1 MVYDIEDFK
10 FSSQDCSPSQHTE
23 GNQIQEIKARVLEAN
38 KRRIRYMPNDNCVP
52 TSVLPIDPR
61 LSALYT
67 ETSSLVGIH
76 DPKANLIKWLMGDE
90 QERNVVSVVGLGGL
104 GKTTLVKE
112 MYRDIGGK
120 FDCKAFVS
128 VSQRPDMTALLI
140 SITLQIGRQKSS
152 HSCSMKDLIDS
163 LRESLQHKRYLALI

>member
-1 MVYDIEDFK
+1 
-10 FSSQDCSPSQHTE
+10 
-23 GNQIQEIKARVLEAN
+23 
-38 KRRIRYMPNDNCVP
+38 MPNDNCVP
-52 TSVLPIDPR
+52 TSVVPIDPR

-112 MYRDIGGK
+112 VYRDIGGK

-140 SITLQIGRQKSS
+140 SIILQIGRQKSS

>member
-1 MVYDIEDFK
+1 MRLEEPYQGDIEDCIDDFMQIIK
-10 FSSQDCSPSQHTE
+10 EPSQAFFT
-23 GNQIQEIKARVLEAN
+23 RLRLRLEYWS
-38 KRRIRYMPNDNCVP
+38 RIRYMPNDNCVP
-52 TSVLPIDPR
+52 TSVVPIDPR

-67 ETSSLVGIH
+67 ETSSLV
-76 DPKANLIKWLMGDE
+76 PKANLIKWLMGDE

-112 MYRDIGGK
+112 VYRDIGGK
-120 FDCKAFVS
+120 FDCKAFLS

-140 SITLQIGRQKSS
+140 SIILQIGRQKSS

>member
-1 MVYDIEDFK
+1 
-10 FSSQDCSPSQHTE
+10 
-23 GNQIQEIKARVLEAN
+23 
-38 KRRIRYMPNDNCVP
+38 MPNDNCVP
-52 TSVLPIDPR
+52 TSVVPIDPR

-67 ETSSLVGIH
+67 ETSSLV
-76 DPKANLIKWLMGDE
+76 PKANLIKWLMGDE

-112 MYRDIGGK
+112 VYRDIGGK
-120 FDCKAFVS
+120 FDCKAFLS
-128 VSQRPDMTALLI
+128 VSQRPDMTALLS
-140 SITLQIGRQKSS
+140 SIILQIGRQKSS